1 MEITMGR
8 AIDRISGKTGRSFI
22 NVSFIIKFSFYKF
35 EI

>member
-8 AIDRISGKTGRSFI
+8 AIDRISGKTGLSFI
-22 NVSFIIKFSFYKF
+22 NVSFIIRFSFYKF